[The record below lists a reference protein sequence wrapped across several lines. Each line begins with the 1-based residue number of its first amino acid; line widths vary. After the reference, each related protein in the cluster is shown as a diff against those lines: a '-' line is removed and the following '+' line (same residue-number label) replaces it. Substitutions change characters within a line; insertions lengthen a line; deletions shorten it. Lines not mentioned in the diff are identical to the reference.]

1 MKFYSQNKVALF
13 GTSADPPTVGHKKI
27 LEELS
32 KLYFSVITYASDNP
46 KKIHRESIFFRSLLL
61 KTLIDEINNPK
72 VIFNQD
78 LSSKWAIESIEE
90 CKKIYALNKLDFV
103 IGSDLVTE
111 IYSWKNFDKI
121 LKEVNLLVIE
131 REGYPIDSQSL
142 EMLKNHR
149 VLYKVCSLNI
159 PNISSSMLRLN
170 TNHSNLPKSL
180 IKIVEKNNLYL
191 KNN

>member
-32 KLYFSVITYASDNP
+32 KIYFAVITYASDNP

-61 KTLIDEINNPK
+61 NTLIDEINNPK
-72 VIFNQD
+72 IIFNQD
-78 LSSKWAIESIEE
+78 LSSKWAIDSIKK
-90 CKKIYALNKLDFV
+90 CKKIYDLHEIDFV
-103 IGSDLVTE
+103 IGSDLITE
-111 IYSWKNFDKI
+111 IFSWKNFDKI
-121 LKEVNLLVIE
+121 LKEVNLLVIK
-131 REGYPIDSQSL
+131 RKGYPIDSQSL
-142 EMLKNHR
+142 EMLKNHK
-149 VLYKVCSLNI
+149 VVYNVCSLNI
-159 PNISSSMLRLN
+159 PDISSSMLRLN

-191 KNN
+191 NNK